1 MLILALTLAAAAP
14 PDFDKDVLPVF
25 AKYCFGCHAAGIR
38 MGSFECDSYDAVM
51 RGATHGAVVVP
62 GKSAESRLYQSLTG
76 ELSPAMPLTLER
88 LTADELAIIRA
99 WIDSGAAR
107 KSKPKASRGNL
118 RKWEFRTSSV
128 TGSLAQV
135 AKPPLLWLWFREMPM
150 SMHTFRTL
158 PSVMT
163 GRHGAMPR
171 PA

>member
-1 MLILALTLAAAAP
+1 MLILALTTLAAVALP

-62 GKSAESRLYQSLTG
+62 GKSGESRLYLTLTG
-76 ELSPAMPLTLER
+76 ELSPAMPLSLER
-88 LTADELAIIRA
+88 LTADELAIIRS

-107 KSKPKASRGNL
+107 KSKSKASRGNL
-118 RKWEFRTSSV
+118 REWEFRTSSV
-128 TGSLAQV
+128 TGSRAQV
-135 AKPPLLWLWFREMPM
+135 AKPPLLWLWFREMLM

-163 GRHGAMPR
+163 GRHGVI
-171 PA
+171 